1 MPPPLYGIQY
11 YIITTFHQ
19 FHLANLVFDNKMFT
33 CNIDKLLSI
42 LDRGLLPELV
52 TPEPQLELLLVLVV
66 VLLIDNFKYEVC
78 CR

>member
-1 MPPPLYGIQY
+1 
-11 YIITTFHQ
+11 
-19 FHLANLVFDNKMFT
+19 MFT

-66 VLLIDNFKYEVC
+66 VLLIDNFKYQVC